1 MEVYRNTVARHSW
14 TAITTKD
21 SSTKSATINHISSP
35 LSIKDAWIL
44 IQRKWFFETLAHHL
58 LGLLAFWIK
67 LLLLASK
74 PHLSIYWT
82 VMWQAVCAW
91 TLWQLHVILWMNLI
105 NIMLSKRSQTQ
116 MTWLHLYKKQNQTK
130 YDLLSSPLKVRIVVT
145 ITGDGRNRKRTW
157 RQLLEC
163 WYGFTSQSYIYFFIC
178 KLYLSSVVLFLAISR

>member
-1 MEVYRNTVARHSW
+1 MLETISFVTGNISKSWINKQIVVDLYNRITHSNEGNT
-14 TAITTKD
+14 
-21 SSTKSATINHISSP
+21 
-35 LSIKDAWIL
+35 
-44 IQRKWFFETLAHHL
+44 
-58 LGLLAFWIK
+58 AFLK
-67 LLLLASK
+67 
-74 PHLSIYWT
+74 T
-82 VMWQAVCAW
+82 
-91 TLWQLHVILWMNLI
+91 WMNLI